1 MPNNGYS
8 LSRKMLESLT
18 TAKRPDVP
26 LWVLLRN
33 TAAVIVPLGI
43 GLATGHTGIGIGV
56 AAGALNTMFSD
67 QPGPYRQRM
76 QQLVLAS
83 LAAAVAS
90 LCGFLIGGQLV
101 PLLFATMAFGF
112 FGGLL
117 VVFGLDIAR
126 VGMTSMILLVVTA
139 DTRLSRCRRP

>member
-1 MPNNGYS
+1 MPTNGYS
-8 LSRKMLESLT
+8 LSRKTLESLT

-33 TAAVIVPLGI
+33 TAAVVVPLGI
-43 GLATGHTGIGIGV
+43 GLATGYIEVGIGV

-90 LCGFLIGGQLV
+90 LCGFLIGGQLL
-101 PLLFATMAFGF
+101 PLLCATIVFGF

-117 VVFGLDIAR
+117 VVFGVDIAR
-126 VGMTSMILLVVTA
+126 
-139 DTRLSRCRRP
+139 